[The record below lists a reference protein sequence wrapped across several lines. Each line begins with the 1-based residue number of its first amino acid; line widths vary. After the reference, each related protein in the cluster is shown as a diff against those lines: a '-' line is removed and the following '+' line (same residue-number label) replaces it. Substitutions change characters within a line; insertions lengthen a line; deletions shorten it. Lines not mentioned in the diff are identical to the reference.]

1 MKSVSHFTKFRV
13 SGHYRMGGH
22 CIRSFG
28 VLNLTKILYEFE
40 FFSILATSLTRIAQ
54 SLSFSTSF
62 LVDIVQTEVLSTP
75 DNTLTFRGNSI
86 ATKSMEAYMKLIGE
100 TYLRETLTRFVTD
113 IVSSKTSNDID
124 LEVDPGRV
132 SNLQNLER
140 NQITLRLLCEKIWV
154 EIQQSHSLFPQ

>member
-1 MKSVSHFTKFRV
+1 
-13 SGHYRMGGH
+13 
-22 CIRSFG
+22 
-28 VLNLTKILYEFE
+28 LL
-40 FFSILATSLTRIAQ
+40 LATSLTRIAQ

-62 LVDIVQTEVLSTP
+62 LVDIVQAEIQSTS

-100 TYLRETLTRFVTD
+100 IYLRDTLTRFVTD
-113 IVSSKTSNDID
+113 IVSSKSSPDMD

-132 SNLQNLER
+132 NNLQHLER
-140 NQITLRLLCEKIWV
+140 NQLTLRSLCEKIWL

>member
-1 MKSVSHFTKFRV
+1 
-13 SGHYRMGGH
+13 
-22 CIRSFG
+22 
-28 VLNLTKILYEFE
+28 
-40 FFSILATSLTRIAQ
+40 
-54 SLSFSTSF
+54 
-62 LVDIVQTEVLSTP
+62 
-75 DNTLTFRGNSI
+75 
-86 ATKSMEAYMKLIGE
+86 MKLIGE

-154 EIQQSHSLFPQ
+154 EIQQSHSLFPQYIKKRL